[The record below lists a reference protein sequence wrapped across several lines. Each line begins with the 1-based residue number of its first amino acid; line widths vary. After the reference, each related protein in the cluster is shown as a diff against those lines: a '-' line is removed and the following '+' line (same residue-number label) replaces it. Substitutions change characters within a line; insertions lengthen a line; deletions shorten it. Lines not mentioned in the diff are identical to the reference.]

1 MNYKYWPA
9 ANPALALLLMRVGA
23 GLLLLVIHGLPK
35 LWHWQTELTLIED
48 PLGLGAVLTLS
59 FAVFAEVVCALMLIL
74 GIWARLACLPILAVL
89 LVSVTLVHPEWSL
102 AEGQFAWLMIVLFG
116 GIAISGAGPYRVP
129 FFLRHENQPA
139 TGPYT

>member
-1 MNYKYWPA
+1 MNPTYRPA

-35 LWHWQTELTLIED
+35 LWHWQTELTVIED
-48 PLGLGAVLTLS
+48 PFGLGAVLTLS
-59 FAVFAEVVCALMLIL
+59 FAVFAEVICALLLIL
-74 GIWARLACLPILAVL
+74 GIWARLACVPILAVL

-116 GIAISGAGPYRVP
+116 GLSISGAGPYRVTL
-129 FFLRHENQPA
+129 FLRHGHPAA
-139 TGPYT
+139 TGPHT